1 MGIFKKKTNNIKVD
15 NETYYGL
22 ELQEDDSDYLNK
34 NQIAKIAL
42 DRDDK
47 RYRHWKSF
55 CETFNYK
62 TTEVVYENRE
72 FYKSNKVLLIVNTMT
87 ITRLEDG
94 EIGVNIHMKQF
105 MRDNTVIESSMDVI
119 LYNMS
124 DLSRLGFNH
133 EYKFVSAKR
142 NEEDKL
148 KKSN

>member
-1 MGIFKKKTNNIKVD
+1 
-15 NETYYGL
+15 
-22 ELQEDDSDYLNK
+22 
-34 NQIAKIAL
+34 
-42 DRDDK
+42 
-47 RYRHWKSF
+47 
-55 CETFNYK
+55 
-62 TTEVVYENRE
+62 
-72 FYKSNKVLLIVNTMT
+72 
-87 ITRLEDG
+87 
-94 EIGVNIHMKQF
+94 